1 MPSSTFFR
9 LPEEKRARLIEAGW
23 AEMTRVRFTE
33 LSISRIIAEARIP
46 RGSFY
51 QYFDGKEDLIRY
63 LLGDMQGYFITLLRD
78 ILVQAEGDLF
88 ALPLMAYDSF
98 ISGKGYADPILTR
111 FIQLITLNKGYDL
124 QSIVGGPSDLLPDK
138 LWEVVDPSKLRRRDR
153 GYAGNIFRLSCAV
166 LALAIMET
174 LRAHGQMDQTRA
186 SIETRM
192 DLLLYGGAAEGY
204 GYKEETI

>member
-63 LLGDMQGYFITLLRD
+63 LLRDMQGYFIALLRD

-88 ALPLMAYDSF
+88 ALPLMAYDRF

-111 FIQLITLNKGYDL
+111 FIQLVTLNKGYDL
-124 QSIVGGPSDLLPDK
+124 QSIVGGPRDLLPDQ
-138 LWEVVDPSKLRRRDR
+138 LWEVVDPSKLRRGDR
-153 GYAGNIFRLSCAV
+153 GYADNIFRLSCAV

-174 LRAHGQMDQTRA
+174 PRSHGQMEQTRA
-186 SIETRM
+186 SIEARM
-192 DLLLYGGAAEGY
+192 DLLRYGGAAEGY

>member
-63 LLGDMQGYFITLLRD
+63 LLRDMQGYFIALLRD

-88 ALPLMAYDSF
+88 KLPLMAYDSF
-98 ISGKGYADPILTR
+98 ISGKGDADPILTR

-124 QSIVGGPSDLLPDK
+124 QSIVGGPSDLLPDQ
-138 LWEVVDPSKLRRRDR
+138 LWEVVDPSKLRRGDR
-153 GYAGNIFRLSCAV
+153 GYADNIFRLSCAV

-174 LRAHGQMDQTRA
+174 LRAPNQMDQTRA
-186 SIETRM
+186 SIEARM
-192 DLLLYGGAAEGY
+192 DLLRCGGAAEGY
-204 GYKEETI
+204 GCKEETI